1 MVHKMQF
8 LRIVPQVHTRLALLR
23 DYEPKKKARS
33 GRAFQICNV
42 RLTRL

>member
-8 LRIVPQVHTRLALLR
+8 LRNELR
-23 DYEPKKKARS
+23 DYEPTRKKARS

-42 RLTRL
+42 RLTKL